1 MKSIAV
7 VSNRRNSG
15 KTTTAINLAIG
26 ISQNGKDVILV
37 DADEHAKINYYLGA
51 KDRNLLDHV
60 LRGEKDVMEA
70 LYLHPS
76 GIRIVP
82 SIINKYREHKI
93 HIRTPIEDL
102 KTKTDIIV
110 INAPVEEL
118 NLNKVLD
125 ATDEVLFV
133 CPAEPYS
140 IKDINETI
148 RKVHAK
154 GKTVVGLVL
163 TRKGK
168 LDYSNE
174 AHKLTGIPI
183 LSSISEDNYVDL
195 AIKQNAPLILL
206 KNKSKAAK
214 DYEKL
219 AKFFT

>member
-15 KTTTAINLAIG
+15 KTTTAVNLAIG

-51 KDRNLLDHV
+51 KDRNTLDHV
-60 LRGEKDVMEA
+60 LRGQKDIMEA

-82 SIINKYREHKI
+82 SIINKYSEHKM
-93 HIRTPIEDL
+93 HIRGPIEDL
-102 KTKTDIIV
+102 KTKTNVVI
-110 INAPVEEL
+110 INAPIEEV

-125 ATDEVLFV
+125 ASDEVLFV
-133 CPAEPYS
+133 CPSEPYS
-140 IKDINETI
+140 IKNINETI
-148 RKVHAK
+148 KNVHAK
-154 GKTVVGLVL
+154 GKTIVGLVL
-163 TRKGK
+163 TRKGSR
-168 LDYSNE
+168 DYSAE
-174 AHKLTGIPI
+174 AHKLTGVPI
-183 LSSISEDNYVDL
+183 LSSISEDSHIDL
-195 AIKQNAPLILL
+195 AIKHNSPLILM